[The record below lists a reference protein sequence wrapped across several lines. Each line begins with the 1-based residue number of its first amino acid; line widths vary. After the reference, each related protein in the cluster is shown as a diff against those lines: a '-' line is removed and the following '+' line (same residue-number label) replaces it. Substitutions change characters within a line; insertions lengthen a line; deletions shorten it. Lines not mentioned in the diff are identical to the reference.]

1 MEKTMYIKGSEQKV
15 SVHLSQDTSRDQT
28 VSTTVRIYG
37 DGNMDD
43 KPGARP
49 FKQRIFRGN
58 EEVDNAL
65 AYFEE
70 RLSYYENKL
79 GVKAEPDALTKVVN
93 NIKEIKN
100 RFFKSD
106 ENKNSNT
113 PQ

>member
-1 MEKTMYIKGSEQKV
+1 MEKTMYIKGAEQKV
-15 SVHLSQDTSRDQT
+15 SIHLSQDTGRDQT
-28 VSTTVRIYG
+28 VSTKVRIYG

-49 FKQRIFRGN
+49 FKQRIFRGH
-58 EEVDNAL
+58 EEVDTAL

-79 GVKAEPDALTKVVN
+79 GVKAQPDTMTKVVN

-106 ENKNSNT
+106 DNNSKNT
-113 PQ
+113 P